1 MKRRGAKK
9 ILETP
14 LRRLLV
20 LWAWPATRRGGNEG
34 TVASHPCSLA
44 PRAIPWDGGVQGLE
58 GGVCGR
64 AKSEES
70 GRLLPSTLH
79 YGWRLLPSTSC
90 GMWASS
96 TSILKGGV
104 QAHHVGCGRLCQAWK
119 KISSASLPSLVGP
132 RGSLLAVF
140 LGQGRR
146 AKRRPAC
153 RPAWRLR
160 QVAMAS
166 QEAGLRKP
174 VNGLAR
180 DVGNCLGKSL
190 GNTAFFPSAG

>member
-1 MKRRGAKK
+1 MGHGVFLTANKLGFKGVGRAVK
-9 ILETP
+9 
-14 LRRLLV
+14 
-20 LWAWPATRRGGNEG
+20 GGK
-34 TVASHPCSLA
+34 
-44 PRAIPWDGGVQGLE
+44 PW
-58 GGVCGR
+58 

-90 GMWASS
+90 GMWAS
-96 TSILKGGV
+96 
-104 QAHHVGCGRLCQAWK
+104 R
-119 KISSASLPSLVGP
+119 P

>member
-96 TSILKGGV
+96 TSILKGGGPSTSCGMW
-104 QAHHVGCGRLCQAWK
+104 ASLPGLEKNKFGFSSKSCRAKGFSSGRLPWPRKTGEKEACL
-119 KISSASLPSLVGP
+119 SASLAFTPSSHGVA
-132 RGSLLAVF
+132 RGRVEE
-140 LGQGRR
+140 
-146 AKRRPAC
+146 
-153 RPAWRLR
+153 
-160 QVAMAS
+160 AS
-166 QEAGLRKP
+166 
-174 VNGLAR
+174 
-180 DVGNCLGKSL
+180 
-190 GNTAFFPSAG
+190 

>member
-90 GMWASS
+90 GMWASLPGLEKNKFGFS
-96 TSILKGGV
+96 SKSCRAKGFSS
-104 QAHHVGCGRLCQAWK
+104 GRLPWPRKTGEKEACL
-119 KISSASLPSLVGP
+119 SASLAFTPSSHGVA
-132 RGSLLAVF
+132 RGRVEE
-140 LGQGRR
+140 
-146 AKRRPAC
+146 
-153 RPAWRLR
+153 
-160 QVAMAS
+160 AS
-166 QEAGLRKP
+166 
-174 VNGLAR
+174 
-180 DVGNCLGKSL
+180 
-190 GNTAFFPSAG
+190 